1 MLISK
6 YQGQVAVHN
15 IFNHGSCLDK
25 PTNNWNIILINFVLL
40 LCVMY
45 VEDGYFC
52 KAFEVTWLSFA
63 IVLYFMGNNSSSVW
77 FIVHWGYTF
86 EVMSI
91 CQYIASLKTVD
102 VLHIS

>member
-1 MLISK
+1 MTVTNKLSTFGTIQISMKITGILIDYVLMLISK

-52 KAFEVTWLSFA
+52 KAFEVT
-63 IVLYFMGNNSSSVW
+63 
-77 FIVHWGYTF
+77 
-86 EVMSI
+86 
-91 CQYIASLKTVD
+91 
-102 VLHIS
+102 